1 MFISIES
8 IEWYMQKLYILVI
21 HVHTIY
27 TGINEK
33 LHTSI
38 ETYMYVEMY
47 NSF

>member
-1 MFISIES
+1 
-8 IEWYMQKLYILVI
+8 MQKLYILVI
-21 HVHTIY
+21 HVHTIIY
-27 TGINEK
+27 TGINET